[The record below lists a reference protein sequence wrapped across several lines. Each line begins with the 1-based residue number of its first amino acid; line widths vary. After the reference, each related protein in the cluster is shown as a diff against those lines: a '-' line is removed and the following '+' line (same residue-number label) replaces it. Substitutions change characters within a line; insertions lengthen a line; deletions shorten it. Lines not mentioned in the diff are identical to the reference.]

1 MNKEERTLLKD
12 KITEKIAKTEKKIK
26 ELEELAKP
34 IGPENSIGRVSRM
47 DAINN
52 KSVTE
57 AALRNARQQLAKLQ
71 VALSKIDLP
80 EFGICVFCKQPI
92 PSARLLYMPESS
104 RCVRCADR

>member
-1 MNKEERTLLKD
+1 MNTEERALLKD
-12 KITEKIAKTEKKIK
+12 KITVKIAKTEKKIE

-34 IGPENSIGRVSRM
+34 IGPENAIGRVSRM

-52 KSVTE
+52 RSVTE
-57 AALRNARQQLAKLQ
+57 AALRNTRQQLAKLQ

-92 PSARLLYMPESS
+92 PSARSLYMP
-104 RCVRCADR
+104 